1 MRMQPGLSGKA
12 LTLTRSKEALLF
24 AKRSKN
30 SHSLRRVARQAGCCR
45 LTQAACRVLS
55 LFVSPP
61 LPAPGPSLSQRLTL
75 VVQALRA
82 AIAAHAARDRTAV
95 AVAWLVW
102 PYLNRLAARFAALTL
117 RVQAGKGVV
126 VVVPA
131 TSRPRAAPE
140 TPHPRPP
147 GLPQGFAW
155 LARLTPSILPLRSQV
170 CHLLG
175 DPELAALLAA
185 APQAGRILRPLCRM
199 LGIEAGPGFPPALF
213 QRPDPPPGPSPDPPP
228 SPALA
233 LPAPQ
238 AYASAPPQL
247 ELLPSSRPPPRR
259 RAQRVPVFNAR
270 LA

>member
-1 MRMQPGLSGKA
+1 M
-12 LTLTRSKEALLF
+12 
-24 AKRSKN
+24 
-30 SHSLRRVARQAGCCR
+30 SL
-45 LTQAACRVLS
+45 
-55 LFVSPP
+55 P

-82 AIAAHAARDRTAV
+82 AIAAHAARDRAAV

-102 PYLNRLAARFAALTL
+102 PYLNRLAHRFAALAA

-126 VVVPA
+126 AP
-131 TSRPRAAPE
+131 TTRLRAAAEVPRLQA
-140 TPHPRPP
+140 PRPRPP

-155 LARLTPSILPLRSQV
+155 LARLAPSILPLRSQV

-199 LGIEAGPGFPPALF
+199 LGIEAGPEFPRALF
-213 QRPDPPPGPSPDPPP
+213 APPDPPP
-228 SPALA
+228 SPAVALLA
-233 LPAPQ
+233 SESPATPSPTPQPQPPAP
-238 AYASAPPQL
+238 
-247 ELLPSSRPPPRR
+247 SRPPPRR
-259 RAQRVPVFNAR
+259 RARSYQSVLKTL

>member
-1 MRMQPGLSGKA
+1 M
-12 LTLTRSKEALLF
+12 
-24 AKRSKN
+24 
-30 SHSLRRVARQAGCCR
+30 
-45 LTQAACRVLS
+45 
-55 LFVSPP
+55 SPP

-82 AIAAHAARDRTAV
+82 AIAAHAARDRATV

-102 PYLNRLAARFAALTL
+102 PYLNRLAARFTALAA
-117 RVQAGKGVV
+117 RVQAGKVAGAVAV
-126 VVVPA
+126 ARA

-140 TPHPRPP
+140 TRHPRPP

-175 DPELAALLAA
+175 DPELAALLVA

-199 LGIEAGPGFPPALF
+199 LGIEAGPDFPQALF
-213 QRPDPPPGPSPDPPP
+213 GLPDPPPTPNPSPSSDPPP
-228 SPALA
+228 TPAPA
-233 LPAPQ
+233 LPAAQ
-238 AYASAPPQL
+238 ARAAAPPAP
-247 ELLPSSRPPPRR
+247 EPLPSSRPPPRR
-259 RAQRVPVFNAR
+259 RARPRVPAFGAA

>member
-1 MRMQPGLSGKA
+1 M
-12 LTLTRSKEALLF
+12 F
-24 AKRSKN
+24 I
-30 SHSLRRVARQAGCCR
+30 
-45 LTQAACRVLS
+45 
-55 LFVSPP
+55 P

-82 AIAAHAARDRTAV
+82 AIAAHAARDRTVV

-117 RVQAGKGVV
+117 RVQAGHGVV
-126 VVVPA
+126 A
-131 TSRPRAAPE
+131 RAASRPRAAPE
-140 TPHPRPP
+140 ASRPRLP

-155 LARLTPSILPLRSQV
+155 LARLAPSILPLRGQM
-170 CHLLG
+170 CHLLS

-199 LGIEAGPGFPPALF
+199 LGIEAEPGFPPALF
-213 QRPDPPPGPSPDPPP
+213 HLPDPPPDPSPDPPP

-238 AYASAPPQL
+238 AHAAAPSAPEPPTPL
-247 ELLPSSRPPPRR
+247 RPPPRR
-259 RAQRVPVFNAR
+259 RARPRVPAFGTA

>member
-1 MRMQPGLSGKA
+1 M
-12 LTLTRSKEALLF
+12 
-24 AKRSKN
+24 
-30 SHSLRRVARQAGCCR
+30 SL
-45 LTQAACRVLS
+45 
-55 LFVSPP
+55 P
-61 LPAPGPSLSQRLTL
+61 LPAPAPSLSQRLTL

-82 AIAAHAARDRTAV
+82 AIAAHAARDRAAV

-102 PYLNRLAARFAALTL
+102 PYLNRLAHRFAALAA

-126 VVVPA
+126 AP
-131 TSRPRAAPE
+131 TTRLRAAAEVPRLQA
-140 TPHPRPP
+140 PRPRPP

-155 LARLTPSILPLRSQV
+155 LARFAPGILPLRSQV

-213 QRPDPPPGPSPDPPP
+213 QRPDPPPKLSPEPPPDPSSAPPP

-233 LPAPQ
+233 PPAPQ
-238 AYASAPPQL
+238 ARAAAPPAP
-247 ELLPSSRPPPRR
+247 EPLPSRPPPRR
-259 RAQRVPVFNAR
+259 RARPSVPAFSKA

>member
-1 MRMQPGLSGKA
+1 M
-12 LTLTRSKEALLF
+12 
-24 AKRSKN
+24 
-30 SHSLRRVARQAGCCR
+30 
-45 LTQAACRVLS
+45 
-55 LFVSPP
+55 SPS
-61 LPAPGPSLSQRLTL
+61 LPAPAPSLSQRLTL

-82 AIAAHAARDRTAV
+82 AIAAHAARDRAAV

-102 PYLNRLAARFAALTL
+102 PYLNRLAARFTALML
-117 RVQAGKGVV
+117 RVQAGKGAVV
-126 VVVPA
+126 ARA
-131 TSRPRAAPE
+131 TSGPRAAAQGPRLQA
-140 TPHPRPP
+140 PRLRPP

-155 LARLTPSILPLRSQV
+155 LARLAPGILPLRGQV

-185 APQAGRILRPLCRM
+185 TPQAGRILRPLCRM

-213 QRPDPPPGPSPDPPP
+213 QRPDPPPKP

-238 AYASAPPQL
+238 ARAAAPPAP
-247 ELLPSSRPPPRR
+247 EPPTPSRPPPRR
-259 RAQRVPVFNAR
+259 RARPRVPAFGAA